1 MKKFPIGFN
10 TKIKDGSALDAA
22 APVYTD
28 KNAPRKSVVRV
39 YFPSRGMTLA
49 YYNDKFDLKPGDLV
63 YVDGKLEGKR
73 GRVVDVNYS
82 FKIKLSDYKRVIA
95 VADTSVSGR
104 FRIAGS
110 HLITFDEG
118 AVPFEKVLA
127 WFKAPEDDEDY
138 AVGSDDGEGFPLD
151 DLSQMNIAPE
161 IADRGHN
168 YYLENKVSCLS
179 LDGTRGSAVVEG
191 TEPYEVAFDYYNGQI
206 SNLTCSCFCSYNCK
220 HEFAV
225 MLQLREILDF
235 ITKNCG
241 DEYCGY
247 FAAISKE
254 TFMNI
259 VMSRN
264 GNGIINL
271 EV

>member
-10 TKIKDGSALDAA
+10 TKTNSGSAADMTVSANNK
-22 APVYTD
+22 TTE
-28 KNAPRKSVVRV
+28 PRKSVVRV

-49 YYNDKFDLKPGDLV
+49 YYNDRFDLKPGDFV

-82 FKIKLSDYKRVIA
+82 FKIRLSDYKRVIA
-95 VADTSVSGR
+95 VADTSVVGR

-110 HLITFDEG
+110 HVVTFDPN
-118 AVPFEKVLA
+118 AAPYKKALA
-127 WFKAPEDDEDY
+127 WFKAPENDEVY
-138 AVGSDDGEGFPLD
+138 AVGSDDGESFPLD
-151 DLSQMNIAPE
+151 DLSRMDVSPAIAE
-161 IADRGHN
+161 RGHN
-168 YYLENKVSCLS
+168 YYAENKVSYIS
-179 LDGTRGSAVVEG
+179 LDGTHGYAVVEG
-191 TEPYEVAFDYYNGQI
+191 TEPYEVEFDFFDGGI

-247 FAAISKE
+247 FAAMSKE
-254 TFMNI
+254 VFVNI
-259 VMSRN
+259 VMSKS
-264 GNGIINL
+264 GSGMINL